1 MRSDGAK
8 HDCFRAAFDQLRRA
22 LPARGPSPWG
32 QTAPDAGSAG
42 LSEAW
47 EAGGMLDAG
56 CRAGPLPAGAV
67 PARLGAVSSRRQAG
81 SGQHAG
87 TAVCRVPRG
96 QPGDDS
102 SVLLGISAAGTPRVA
117 ADGAALRP
125 VLDGCRPM
133 GALGAQEEGRTDT
146 PGVPQP
152 TPPAPG
158 TQPLALTAG
167 PTPAPGAPREA
178 TAAAGKRRP
187 VRAQRGPSH
196 HGAATRSAAPRA
208 APRRAVPCRAVR
220 AGGAGGAGGAG
231 RSGGSGPRR
240 CWRRRARCWSRC

>member
-1 MRSDGAK
+1 M
-8 HDCFRAAFDQLRRA
+8 
-22 LPARGPSPWG
+22 
-32 QTAPDAGSAG
+32 
-42 LSEAW
+42 
-47 EAGGMLDAG
+47 
-56 CRAGPLPAGAV
+56 
-67 PARLGAVSSRRQAG
+67 
-81 SGQHAG
+81 
-87 TAVCRVPRG
+87 
-96 QPGDDS
+96 DDS
-102 SVLLGISAAGTPRVA
+102 SVLLGISTAGTPRVA

-208 APRRAVPCRAVR
+208 VPCRAVPCRAGRAVPLR
-220 AGGAGGAGGAG
+220 PNGGGREPRGSRRGGRTAGRAAGPGGRKAKGGLGRAAAAGGGPGAAEGFADGFSALLPSRG
-231 RSGGSGPRR
+231 PVPPSPPGPAPLTLPRR
-240 CWRRRARCWSRC
+240 CGCPR

>member
-1 MRSDGAK
+1 MSGA
-8 HDCFRAAFDQLRRA
+8 
-22 LPARGPSPWG
+22 
-32 QTAPDAGSAG
+32 T
-42 LSEAW
+42 
-47 EAGGMLDAG
+47 
-56 CRAGPLPAGAV
+56 
-67 PARLGAVSSRRQAG
+67 
-81 SGQHAG
+81 G
-87 TAVCRVPRG
+87 TA
-96 QPGDDS
+96 GDDS

-167 PTPAPGAPREA
+167 PTPGPGAPREA

-208 APRRAVPCRAVR
+208 VPCRAVPAER
-220 AGGAGGAGGAG
+220 CRSAPTGGAESRGAPAEADGRRAEPQAPAGGRRREAWAARRQREEG
-231 RSGGSGPRR
+231 RERPRGSPRGSPRFSLRAAPSPRPPVPPGPAPLTLPRR
-240 CWRRRARCWSRC
+240 CGCPR